1 MNNFNQATVNDNDN
15 DHAPHLI
22 IIGGTSG
29 IGLALALQHQQLGWQ
44 VSVIGHNETKIA
56 KLNIQHPTIKTY
68 RCDLANSIQLQD
80 LITTLSEVG
89 FQRLIYSAG
98 SYTNERVHD
107 LNQADSEQMLAI
119 NLQAFQEVFS
129 WASQHLKRQTLEV
142 GNQSAHTHKLSL
154 ICIASIAGLLDY
166 PYASLYAKSKRAMIT
181 TASAYRTA
189 LSPFDIQ
196 VTCIASGYIDTQTLR
211 NLNNGDA
218 SHKPFIM
225 SIDKAVRH
233 IMKAID
239 SDVELVVFPWQMHR
253 IVKLLNKLPK
263 ALLNKL
269 LKVKADKN
277 I

>member
-1 MNNFNQATVNDNDN
+1 MTDLIQSSASQP
-15 DHAPHLI
+15 PHLVV
-22 IIGGTSG
+22 IGGTSG

-44 VSVIGHNETKIA
+44 VSVVGHNKTKIA
-56 KLNIQHPTIKTY
+56 TINNQHPEITTY
-68 RCDLANSIQLQD
+68 RCNLTDYSQRQNLM
-80 LITTLSEVG
+80 TTLSDTG

-98 SYTNERVHD
+98 SYTNERVRNLD
-107 LNQADSEQMLAI
+107 KVASEQMLAI

-129 WASQHLKRQTLEV
+129 WASQQLKLQTLEV
-142 GNQSAHTHKLSL
+142 DNQPAHADKLSL
-154 ICIASIAGLLDY
+154 ICIASIAGMLDY
-166 PYASLYAKSKRAMIT
+166 PYASLYAKSKRAMIA

-211 NLNNGDA
+211 DLNNGDA

-225 SIDKAVRH
+225 SIDKAVKL

-239 SDVELVVFPWQMHR
+239 TNVELAVFPWPMRR
-253 IVKLLNKLPK
+253 IIKLLNKMPK
-263 ALLNKL
+263 ALLNKV